1 MKYRVMAAVVAACT
15 MQAAQ
20 AQEFYA
26 DYVEIAEPR
35 QPGEVFLPTVSPD
48 TPDTEQWMTQNGVI
62 GVRNVSKPTLVPVL
76 PAGPS
81 TGAAVI
87 VAPGGA
93 FLGLAID
100 HEGWQVARWLANHGI
115 AAFVLKYRLLPTP
128 RDNAQFR
135 DENNAV
141 RNGGKASFAPP
152 GNTPPFA
159 LEDGIAAL
167 RHVRANAAA
176 YGIDPQRVGFM
187 GFSAGGFLTRSVV
200 EHGGADAPNF
210 AAPIYPNMAAMTVPA
225 KAPPL
230 FVAIA
235 ADDFLLQRV
244 EGLPLVDS
252 YRKAGGSIEFHLLAN
267 GGHGFGLAQGTKG
280 KASEEWITLLHRW
293 MGVVGMLDGQQ
304 ADAAPTP

>member
-1 MKYRVMAAVVAACT
+1 MTYRIMAAVVAACT
-15 MQAAQ
+15 MQAAE

-141 RNGGKASFAPP
+141 RNSGTISCPTGARGEPSTVTITGTDTTAVTAPTTTGSGNALPANTAYIASF
-152 GNTPPFA
+152 
-159 LEDGIAAL
+159 E
-167 RHVRANAAA
+167 
-176 YGIDPQRVGFM
+176 M
-187 GFSAGGFLTRSVV
+187 SV
-200 EHGGADAPNF
+200 A
-210 AAPIYPNMAAMTVPA
+210 VP
-225 KAPPL
+225 
-230 FVAIA
+230 
-235 ADDFLLQRV
+235 
-244 EGLPLVDS
+244 
-252 YRKAGGSIEFHLLAN
+252 
-267 GGHGFGLAQGTKG
+267 
-280 KASEEWITLLHRW
+280 
-293 MGVVGMLDGQQ
+293 M
-304 ADAAPTP
+304 AAPTCRAVDCMAEAWPDCATGVSERMTPVSCAVANPTPSP